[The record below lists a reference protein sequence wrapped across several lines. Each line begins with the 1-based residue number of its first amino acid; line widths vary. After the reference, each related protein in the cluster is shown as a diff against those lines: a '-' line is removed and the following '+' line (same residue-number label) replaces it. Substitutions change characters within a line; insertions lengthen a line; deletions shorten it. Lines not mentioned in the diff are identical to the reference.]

1 MDIKFGVY
9 EFGMNHR
16 VAVWQ
21 SLGNRGILLYVKQEF
36 CRIGGYYAHI
46 VVFLRQFH
54 NSKPLLYLVFL
65 SIEKGVPPQIL
76 EVIGDETN
84 TRE

>member
-1 MDIKFGVY
+1 MKYNNFSLTAW
-9 EFGMNHR
+9 MRRN
-16 VAVWQ
+16 VAFW
-21 SLGNRGILLYVKQEF
+21 
-36 CRIGGYYAHI
+36 
-46 VVFLRQFH
+46 RQFH
-54 NSKPLLYLVFL
+54 NSKPLLGAVFL